1 MSTFSVFLKLGLIV
15 VVSILIACAPAAS
28 GPASTPEVTRSFP
41 EGDAQSVDTAFI
53 VYHRSGGFGGFDETW
68 TIAADGA
75 VAHSG
80 RGAGNALQLSSAQT
94 DALIEAVRAADF
106 MSLDKS
112 YVPENTCCDRFLY
125 EITITLDGQ
134 TKTVRTLDAAPD
146 QPERLTQLID
156 ALNTA
161 LQ

>member
-1 MSTFSVFLKLGLIV
+1 MFTFSQLFKTSLLIV
-15 VVSILIACAPAAS
+15 LALLFACAPK
-28 GPASTPEVTRSFP
+28 GASTTPETTKSFP
-41 EGDAQSVDTAFI
+41 GGDDQSSDEPLI

-68 TIAADGA
+68 TIMADGA

-80 RGAGNALQLSSAQT
+80 RGSGRSLQLSSEQT
-94 DALIEAVRAADF
+94 DALLAAVRAADF
-106 MSLDKS
+106 AALDES
-112 YVPENTCCDRFLY
+112 YVSEDTCCDRFLY

-134 TKTVRTLDAAPD
+134 TKTVRTIDAAPD

-156 ALNTA
+156 ALNAA